1 LGIVRRV
8 TFSRNYTLSLSRTC
22 QCYCKYCAFATHQA
36 HIRSPDEV
44 EKLLDEALKRNAKE
58 LLVLTG
64 ERPEV
69 NPVVATK
76 LAEWGHDDF
85 TSYVVWS
92 CERALER
99 GMLPH
104 TNLGVLSYED
114 LARLREVTAS
124 QGLMLESV
132 SERLMDTVHAG
143 SPTKHPK
150 QRLATIAAAGEL
162 KIPFTSGILVGIGE
176 TEDEQVAS
184 LEALADLHNEYGHIQ
199 EVILQNFVAHPKYYG
214 AEVAD
219 IADGAAR
226 ERWGADGDPSGGA
239 PQRRR
244 GEGSV
249 AESLRE
255 FPPEG
260 SPSALPPPSWASP
273 VGVDD
278 IKRLISECRRL
289 MPDVGVQVPPN
300 LSDAWGELVEAGAT
314 DLGGLSANGDHISP
328 EHAFPSPHEVR
339 KELAPKGFALTER
352 LCVYPQYMDP
362 EWMEQGVLDVIKL
375 KYWSFIPR
383 SGSGRRSEETIDG
396 GLAPEVIEKGREG
409 KELSEDELTALFSEM
424 RPEVVEE
431 MRVAADELRAELA
444 GDRVTF
450 VVNRNINFTNI
461 CVVGCAFCGFGQGKR
476 SPDAYEVSE
485 EDFADRVREAVE
497 FGATELCMQGGIH
510 PDLTLEEYGKW
521 LRLAKDV
528 APQLHLHAY
537 SPMEVHYM
545 CERSG
550 KGPDEVFEYLIE
562 CGLGSTPGTAAEVLD
577 DGVRQRISPNKLP
590 AQRWVEIIEASH
602 RAGLRSTSTV
612 MFGHIEEPRELARHM
627 RVVRA
632 LQERTGGITEFVPL
646 SFIPFNTMLGRTHGI
661 EEISAAENLK
671 HTAAFRLALGKTI
684 PNLQASWV
692 KMGLDA
698 ATEALRWGVNDLG
711 GTLMEENISRMAGS
725 QHGVRL
731 DPEQL
736 IDAARAGGREP
747 AQRTTL
753 YEIVETY

>member
-1 LGIVRRV
+1 LGSVRRV

-36 HIRSPDEV
+36 HIRSPEEV
-44 EKLLDEALKRNAKE
+44 EGLLDEALKRNAKE

-69 NPVVATK
+69 NPVVAAK

-104 TNLGVLSYED
+104 TNIGVLDHAD

-132 SERLMDTVHAG
+132 SERLMETVHAG
-143 SPTKHPK
+143 SPTKHPA
-150 QRLATIAAAGEL
+150 QRLATIEAAGKL

-176 TEDEQVAS
+176 TQQEQVES
-184 LEALADLHNEYGHIQ
+184 LEALAELHGRYGHIQ

-219 IADGAAR
+219 IADAASR
-226 ERWGADGDPSGGA
+226 ERWADGGPSGGA
-239 PQRRR
+239 TAV
-244 GEGSV
+244 E
-249 AESLRE
+249 A
-255 FPPEG
+255 PPEG
-260 SPSALPPPSWASP
+260 PPSAYPTWASP
-273 VGVDD
+273 VSVDD
-278 IKRLISECRRL
+278 IKRLIGECKRL

-300 LSDAWGELVEAGAT
+300 LSEDWGELVEAGAT

-339 KELAPKGFALTER
+339 KGLAPKGYALTER

-383 SGSGRRSEETIDG
+383 SGSGRRTEETIDG
-396 GLAPEVIEKGREG
+396 GLAPQAIEKGRDGE
-409 KELSEDELTALFSEM
+409 ELSEDELTALFAET
-424 RPEVVEE
+424 RPEVIEE
-431 MRVAADELRAELA
+431 MRTAADELRQELA

-461 CVVGCAFCGFGQGKR
+461 CIVGCAFCGFGQGKR

-485 EDFADRVREAVE
+485 EDFADRVLEAVE

-550 KGPDEVFEYLIE
+550 KGPEAVFEYLIE

-590 AQRWVEIIEASH
+590 ADRWVEIIEASH

-731 DPEQL
+731 EPEQL
-736 IDAARAGGREP
+736 IGAARAGGREP

>member
-1 LGIVRRV
+1 
-8 TFSRNYTLSLSRTC
+8 
-22 QCYCKYCAFATHQA
+22 
-36 HIRSPDEV
+36 
-44 EKLLDEALKRNAKE
+44 
-58 LLVLTG
+58 
-64 ERPEV
+64 
-69 NPVVATK
+69 
-76 LAEWGHDDF
+76 
-85 TSYVVWS
+85 
-92 CERALER
+92 
-99 GMLPH
+99 
-104 TNLGVLSYED
+104 
-114 LARLREVTAS
+114 
-124 QGLMLESV
+124 
-132 SERLMDTVHAG
+132 
-143 SPTKHPK
+143 
-150 QRLATIAAAGEL
+150 
-162 KIPFTSGILVGIGE
+162 
-176 TEDEQVAS
+176 
-184 LEALADLHNEYGHIQ
+184 
-199 EVILQNFVAHPKYYG
+199 
-214 AEVAD
+214 
-219 IADGAAR
+219 
-226 ERWGADGDPSGGA
+226 
-239 PQRRR
+239 
-244 GEGSV
+244 
-249 AESLRE
+249 
-255 FPPEG
+255 
-260 SPSALPPPSWASP
+260 
-273 VGVDD
+273 
-278 IKRLISECRRL
+278 

-300 LSDAWGELVEAGAT
+300 LSEFWPELVEAGAT

-328 EHAFPSPHEVR
+328 EEPFPSPHQVR
-339 KELAPKGFALTER
+339 KELAPRGYALTER

-362 EWMEQGVLDVIKL
+362 EWMEQGVLDVVKL

-383 SGSGRRSEETIDG
+383 RGSGRRSEEKIEPD
-396 GLAPEVIEKGREG
+396 LAPRAIAKGREG
-409 KELSEDELTALFSEM
+409 LELSEDELTALFAET

-444 GDRVTF
+444 GGTVTF
-450 VVNRNINFTNI
+450 VVNRNINFTNV

-485 EDFADRVREAVE
+485 EDFAARVEEAVA

-510 PDLTLEEYGKW
+510 PDLSLEEYGRW
-521 LRLAKDV
+521 LRLAKEV

-537 SPMEVHYM
+537 SPMEINWA

-550 KGPDEVFEYLIE
+550 KEPLEVFEYLLE

-590 AQRWVEIIEASH
+590 AGRWVEIVEAAH

-661 EEISAAENLK
+661 EEISMEENLK
-671 HTAAFRLALGKTI
+671 HTAAFRLALGRTI

-692 KMGLDA
+692 KMGLEG

-731 DPEQL
+731 EPEQL
-736 IDAARAGGREP
+736 IAAARAAGREP

-753 YEIVETY
+753 YEIVESYGPDRPGVLGLASSGS